1 MPARICSV
9 ISSSLLSLLKELELS
24 IEPHTTAISRATW
37 DTIENVSGPSAYV
50 PALVDAI
57 DAMGDLVRDGV
68 EGKRWLRSWCDKAV
82 GYVPVLTVKL
92 PPSCR

>member
-1 MPARICSV
+1 M
-9 ISSSLLSLLKELELS
+9 LSLLKELELS
-24 IEPHTTAISRATW
+24 IEPHTTAISRSSW

-82 GYVPVLTVKL
+82 G
-92 PPSCR
+92 

>member
-1 MPARICSV
+1 
-9 ISSSLLSLLKELELS
+9 
-24 IEPHTTAISRATW
+24 
-37 DTIENVSGPSAYV
+37 V

-82 GYVPVLTVKL
+82 GCVFVSFV
-92 PPSCR
+92 RAAHFDGR